1 VAQAIAVML
10 EKQGV
15 AWDMMHG
22 SDGVSVVDDPKKA
35 FLALPALQQHILE
48 QEDGKK
54 RWVQVVRRGHIRIAR
69 SRCGG

>member
-15 AWDMMHG
+15 AWDKMHG
-22 SDGVSVVDDPKKA
+22 SDGENVGDDPKNA

-54 RWVQVVRRGHIRIAR
+54 RWGRW
-69 SRCGG
+69 